1 MKFGF
6 LKHYRKIKIEGIN
19 LSSVINKCIKN
30 RITLR
35 NLRWKNDIE
44 YTAELQGNDYN
55 RLKKLAGHSYK
66 MTVLKEGGVIP
77 VFRSMKANILTVI
90 GAFLL
95 GALIFYQSLFIAE
108 INIDGYRSLDEADI
122 RATLKDAGIYEGAKK
137 SDSYNDAKELL
148 YETYDK
154 LTWVSIYQ
162 EGRLL
167 KVNVSEAGIN
177 EKTPP
182 EDTKPVH
189 IVASQSGII
198 EDIRPMQGNA
208 KVKKGDYVNK
218 GDVLISGKFKYQSTD
233 YSRGDEEFIMY
244 SHAKGTALAK
254 IPKHIT
260 YYFDKKE
267 RVKKQTGN
275 SFFGLSVK
283 IGDISFDTT
292 KGWGGYEASVKEEKV
307 LLKTVNPIP
316 ISIKLLTV
324 REVKLEDADKAYS
337 SIEKVVEAA
346 LRQYE
351 KDNLETGE
359 SIISKSVD
367 YSESTGLIKASV
379 MIEVLEDIGAEKEI
393 DIEKEKKDE
402 KKNKKEVR

>member
-137 SDSYNDAKELL
+137 SDSYNDANELL

-198 EDIRPMQGNA
+198 ENIRPMQGNA

-218 GDVLISGKFKYQSTD
+218 GDVLISCKFKYQSTD

-324 REVKLEDADKAYS
+324 REVKLEDADKDYS

-359 SIISKSVD
+359 SIISKSID